1 MLSVVVL
8 ISGSGSNLKALLEA
22 ADNPLNGIRVLAVGA
37 DNPASGLEHA
47 ELFNV
52 PTFVVAPQ
60 NFENRQAWSDVLLEN
75 VKFYNPDLVV
85 LAGFMR
91 ILPPSFVSAL
101 SPNLINTHPSLLP
114 EFPGA
119 HAVRDA
125 LAAGAKV
132 TGVTVHVVD
141 AGVDTGP
148 RLEQRSVEV
157 LAGDSEHDLHER
169 IKAVERQLLISVVR
183 DIAAG
188 TLNLAQLDPASQ
200 NSLAQPSAN
209 NFH

>member
-8 ISGSGSNLKALLEA
+8 ISGSGSNLRALLEA
-22 ADNPLNGIRVLAVGA
+22 ATNPLNQIRILAVGA
-37 DNPASGLEHA
+37 DNAAAGLDHA

-60 NFENRQAWSDVLLEN
+60 NFESRQAWSEVLLEN
-75 VKFYNPDLVV
+75 VRFYNPDLVV

-91 ILPPSFVSAL
+91 ILPASFVSAL
-101 SPNLINTHPSLLP
+101 QPNLINTHPSLLP
-114 EFPGA
+114 AFPGA

-125 LAAGAKV
+125 LAAGSKT

-141 AGVDTGP
+141 HGVDTGP
-148 RLEQRSVEV
+148 RIAQRSVEV
-157 LAGDSEHDLHER
+157 VAGDSEHDLHER
-169 IKAVERQLLISVVR
+169 IKAVERQLLISVVC

-188 TLNLAQLDPASQ
+188 RLDLAHLDA
-200 NSLAQPSAN
+200 LAENSAN
-209 NFH
+209 NFLEG